1 MHKRMIYL
9 VCLLLLASVLLPA
22 AVLAE
27 QGGEEFRLHGYV
39 TGTLR
44 FESSYLEPHEGPGY
58 KYNRAS
64 LKLDSGAKVK
74 VLTQAMDASGNRWVM
89 VEAQEGSHPK
99 RVYLL
104 QKERGGQ
111 ALIDCDLNKVPMEAQ
126 ELESTWQCSCYGD
139 NPLRCGPGTEYAK
152 TGFVMNSRENAWVVL
167 TNNGWALVECTNAY
181 DEGVQDVFYFTRGWV
196 DFGNLIY

>member
-1 MHKRMIYL
+1 MYKSMMRM
-9 VCLLLLASVLLPA
+9 VSLLLLATLLPIA
-22 AVLAE
+22 ALAA

-39 TGTLR
+39 NGTLR

-64 LKLDSGAKVK
+64 LKLASGAKVK
-74 VLTQAMDASGNRWVM
+74 VLTQATDTSGNRWVM
-89 VEAQEGSHPK
+89 VEATENNRPK

-111 ALIDCDLNKVPMEAQ
+111 ALIDCDLSKVPTEAPDM
-126 ELESTWQCSCYGD
+126 ESTWQCSYYGD
-139 NPLRCGPGTEYAK
+139 NPLRYGPGTEYAT
-152 TGFVMNSRENAWVVL
+152 TGFVMDSWENAWVVL

-196 DFGNLIY
+196 DFGQLIY